1 MSTFDDMVSFLDS
14 AWVARDY
21 VVPCMIGP
29 VGIGKTDALHQHAKN
44 VGARNVVTIIVSQ
57 ILPNEVSG
65 ITMPDG
71 DTKSMEIYDHY
82 KLGHL
87 QDGDILFFDELLEG
101 DQMVMSAC
109 LTLIESRMLMSGRKL
124 PRIQI
129 VAACN
134 PTIQPNMLKP
144 SIRQRF
150 LFRKFELDKK
160 GSAEYLN
167 RKFGINAEE
176 LVRDLV
182 ENGDEYNFLSPRSLT
197 KMIQWVNDTPEENRL
212 KVSNEIDHAWGSLIG
227 TKIYNAFTN
236 RGIDPKKE
244 QLRKGII
251 DAMKSCDMA
260 NDERD
265 DDSHDNNEAAMR
277 ISSNDGDTLANI
289 IVDREKFSET
299 SMTDLMEMLTKLP
312 DWNDITAFLAS
323 TEFEEE
329 KEEHDDI
336 LF

>member
-1 MSTFDDMVSFLDS
+1 MSTFDDMIRFLDS

-29 VGIGKTDALHQHAKN
+29 VGIGKTDALHQHARN

-150 LFRKFELDKK
+150 LFRKFDLDKK

-167 RKFGINAEE
+167 RKFGIDATQ
-176 LVRDLV
+176 LVQDLV

-197 KMIQWVNDTPEENRL
+197 KMIQWMNDTPEEKRL
-212 KVSNEIDHAWGSLIG
+212 EVSNEIDCAWGSLIG
-227 TKIYNAFTN
+227 TKIFNAFAN
-236 RGIDPKKE
+236 LGVDPKKE

-251 DAMKSCDMA
+251 EAMSMVDVSNAKS
-260 NDERD
+260 N
-265 DDSHDNNEAAMR
+265 DDSHVNTEAASR
-277 ISSNDGDTLANI
+277 IESDNGDTLGEI

-312 DWNDITAFLAS
+312 DWSDIVAFLSS
-323 TEFEEE
+323 TEFQEE
-329 KEEHDDI
+329 EEHDDI